1 MHRMDVQVIHRGSA
15 FASMF
20 QPSPVKSSSLLAEN
34 DDVHDDDTDEKDGRA
49 AAGERSSPL
58 SSSQL
63 YVLSN
68 CPHPALDGL
77 LLNAK
82 PILCAD
88 GSIKQQN
95 DESHHGKVE
104 EAPPSARPYY
114 AADSEFVHSSPTS
127 RRIDIKSKVKIEQAE
142 DELGEDDHD
151 ENESRNANYSDDD
164 NDDDDDASTTELIPT
179 LETYIPR
186 EPSYDKANAIPFA
199 QVCKRLE
206 SLWNLRFTTAKRKV
220 VLSKQQKLECLL
232 PHALKTYLDGGSP
245 FPYLRLILPEH
256 DSSRA
261 HTGMKEA
268 RIAEVYAKAMG
279 CDKGS
284 VVYKQLT
291 GFRSAHVIK
300 NPNSVGDL
308 SCVIAD
314 VMKER
319 GMPSNGSK
327 LTVGE
332 INEWLDVLVAA
343 VKNRVAEVAAAG
355 MTASS
360 TSPSSSTAA
369 ESDRSGGKSSWRKAL
384 EKAVLTAKETTKKY
398 DKYAILVEKLI
409 NKNLSVS
416 N

>member
-1 MHRMDVQVIHRGSA
+1 
-15 FASMF
+15 MF
-20 QPSPVKSSSLLAEN
+20 QPSSVKSSSSLAEN
-34 DDVHDDDTDEKDGRA
+34 DDVHGDDTDETDGRA
-49 AAGERSSPL
+49 AAAERSS
-58 SSSQL
+58 SSSSSSSHL
-63 YVLSN
+63 YFLSN
-68 CPHPALDGL
+68 CPHPVLDGVL
-77 LLNAK
+77 LDVN
-82 PILCAD
+82 PNSRT
-88 GSIKQQN
+88 GSIIKQN
-95 DESHHGKVE
+95 DESRHGEEEE
-104 EAPPSARPYY
+104 EAPPSTRPFY
-114 AADSEFVHSSPTS
+114 AAVSEFVHSPPTS
-127 RRIDIKSKVKIEQAE
+127 RQLDIKSNVKIEQAE
-142 DELGEDDHD
+142 DELGDDKDDHD
-151 ENESRNANYSDDD
+151 ENESRNENYSDDD

-332 INEWLDVLVAA
+332 INEWLDVSVAV
-343 VKNRVAEVAAAG
+343 VKNRVAEEAAAG

-360 TSPSSSTAA
+360 TSTSPSSSTAA
-369 ESDRSGGKSSWRKAL
+369 VSDRSGGKSSWRKAL

>member
-1 MHRMDVQVIHRGSA
+1 
-15 FASMF
+15 MF
-20 QPSPVKSSSLLAEN
+20 QPSSVKSSSSLAEN
-34 DDVHDDDTDEKDGRA
+34 DDVHGDDTDETDGRA
-49 AAGERSSPL
+49 AAAERSS
-58 SSSQL
+58 SSSSSSSSHL
-63 YVLSN
+63 YFLSN
-68 CPHPALDGL
+68 CPHPVLDGVL
-77 LLNAK
+77 LDVN
-82 PILCAD
+82 PNSRT
-88 GSIKQQN
+88 GSIIKQN
-95 DESHHGKVE
+95 DESRHGEEEE
-104 EAPPSARPYY
+104 EAPPSTRPFY

-127 RRIDIKSKVKIEQAE
+127 RQLDIKSNVKIEQAE
-142 DELGEDDHD
+142 DELGDDKDDHD
-151 ENESRNANYSDDD
+151 ENESRNENYSDDD

-332 INEWLDVLVAA
+332 INEWLDVLVAV
-343 VKNRVAEVAAAG
+343 VKNRIAEVAAAG

-360 TSPSSSTAA
+360 TSPSPSAAA

>member
-1 MHRMDVQVIHRGSA
+1 
-15 FASMF
+15 MF
-20 QPSPVKSSSLLAEN
+20 HPSPVKSSSLAEN
-34 DDVHDDDTDEKDGRA
+34 GDDTTITEGQA
-49 AAGERSSPL
+49 AEHSSA
-58 SSSQL
+58 SHFF
-63 YVLSN
+63 VGTK
-68 CPHPALDGL
+68 PHPALNGVVLDL
-77 LLNAK
+77 KRESKSA
-82 PILCAD
+82 
-88 GSIKQQN
+88 SKQS
-95 DESHHGKVE
+95 DESHGE
-104 EAPPSARPYY
+104 EEPPSKRPY
-114 AADSEFVHSSPTS
+114 
-127 RRIDIKSKVKIEQAE
+127 
-142 DELGEDDHD
+142 
-151 ENESRNANYSDDD
+151 SRNRSETDAEEKEVMDLISNVKTEKLEEEKLADDGTGSENYSDDD
-164 NDDDDDASTTELIPT
+164 YGNDDDGQIEMVSTEIPT

-186 EPSYDKANAIPFA
+186 EPSYEKANAIPFA

-206 SLWNLRFTTAKRKV
+206 SLWNLRFTKRK

-268 RIAEVYAKAMG
+268 RIAEVWSKAMG
-279 CDKGS
+279 CDKGTI
-284 VVYKQLT
+284 VYKQLT

-319 GMPSNGSK
+319 GMPSHGSK

-332 INEWLDVLVAA
+332 VNEWLDVLVAV
-343 VKNRVAEVAAAG
+343 VKNRVVG
-355 MTASS
+355 TASS
-360 TSPSSSTAA
+360 
-369 ESDRSGGKSSWRKAL
+369 ESDRVNKSSWQKAL
-384 EKAVLTAKETTKKY
+384 EKAVAAKETTKKY

-416 N
+416 CQPFLVQFFPPIYHI